1 MTSYVL
7 HKVLVFYVQRTQEV
21 TNDEL
26 CLNLIVATRRCRLR
40 RQQQLLEIS
49 TKNPGGPYDF

>member
-7 HKVLVFYVQRTQEV
+7 HKVLVIYVQRTQEI

-26 CLNLIVATRRCRLR
+26 CSPQGSSRLC
-40 RQQQLLEIS
+40 
-49 TKNPGGPYDF
+49 TKNPGGY